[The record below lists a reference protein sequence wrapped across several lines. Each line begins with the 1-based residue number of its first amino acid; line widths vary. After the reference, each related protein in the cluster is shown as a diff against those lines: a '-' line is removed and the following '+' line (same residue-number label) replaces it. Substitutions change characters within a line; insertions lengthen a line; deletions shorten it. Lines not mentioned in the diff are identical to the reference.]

1 MVSLLGEYERT
12 EGFCVGSERGTLIW
26 IMVTAAVAAD
36 TVVTAARLRKEA

>member
-1 MVSLLGEYERT
+1 MVSLLGEDEES
-12 EGFCVGSERGTLIW
+12 EGFCVGGDRGTLIW